1 MERAAHYP
9 DYRSRP
15 DRRTF
20 NWRTVVVGFVRSRRR
35 NSRRSAEGE
44 ALFSD
49 WHHPWLFFL
58 AIGIMLLSSADAFM
72 TLTLIDLGANEA
84 NPLMHRAME
93 QSMASFAAVK
103 MALTAF
109 GVLALVFLAR
119 ARLLNFFRAGAVL
132 TAVFSMYA
140 CLICY
145 ELVML
150 WEIQ

>member
-1 MERAAHYP
+1 MERAEHYP
-9 DYRSRP
+9 EYRSRP

-20 NWRTVVVGFVRSRRR
+20 SWRTVVVGFARSRRR
-35 NSRRSAEGE
+35 SARRSAEGE
-44 ALFSD
+44 SLFSD

-58 AIGIMLLSSADAFM
+58 AIGIMLLSSADALM
-72 TLTLIDLGANEA
+72 TLTLMQLGANEA

-93 QSMASFAAVK
+93 QSMASFAAIK
-103 MALTAF
+103 MALTAV

-119 ARLLNFFRAGAVL
+119 AKLLNLFRAGAIL
-132 TAVFSMYA
+132 TAVFLMYA

>member
-9 DYRSRP
+9 DYRCRP

-44 ALFSD
+44 AMFSD

-93 QSMASFAAVK
+93 QSMASFTSIK

-119 ARLLNFFRAGAVL
+119 ARLLNLFRAGAVL

-145 ELVML
+145 ELIML